1 LTETRQYNDN
11 SFSQRS
17 GSFAGNLL
25 AANCLSGVSTKNYFS
40 FSVKRRLILFEF
52 TDLHREYQ
60 GRVVLDLPTLTLNP
74 TGRYGL
80 FGENGAG
87 KTTLLNLLTT
97 QLQVR
102 LPRGRVGFLPQK
114 PYAFALK
121 VRDSLALGIPE
132 ALNLTA
138 AEIEERLTRQLTT
151 FDLTELAGKRA
162 DRLSGGESQRL
173 ALARLLIVPRQ
184 VLLLDEP
191 GNHLDRE
198 SLLKMELILRNYLDQ
213 NPCLMVLT
221 THQMNLAEQLV
232 DTVMVL
238 EQGQMVFNGP
248 PQAWQPRT

>member
-1 LTETRQYNDN
+1 
-11 SFSQRS
+11 
-17 GSFAGNLL
+17 
-25 AANCLSGVSTKNYFS
+25 
-40 FSVKRRLILFEF
+40 LFEF
-52 TDLHREYQ
+52 AELRCEYQ
-60 GRVVLDLPTLTLNP
+60 GRVVLDLPSLSLNP
-74 TGRYGL
+74 NGRYGL
-80 FGENGAG
+80 IGENGAG

-102 LPRGRVGFLPQK
+102 LPRGSVGFLPQK
-114 PYAFALK
+114 PYAFSLK

-132 ALNLTA
+132 DLKLSRD
-138 AEIEERLTRQLTT
+138 EINELVTRQLAAV
-151 FDLTELAGKRA
+151 DLTALAGKRA

-198 SLLKMELILRNYLDQ
+198 SLKKMEVILRSYLEQ
-213 NPCLMVLT
+213 NPCLMILT
-221 THQMNLAEQLV
+221 THQMNLADQLV

-248 PQAWQPRT
+248 PQSWQKGS